1 MVCTGPQRSCVV
13 MSVSPSPFCLIFPST
28 PRHVARSF
36 TPALVC
42 ARILAVVEDSLDS
55 ADGLGVEF
63 TLDSFRRVVA
73 SIPRKVEAHPGC
85 TDVIVVRVI
94 HHRP

>member
-1 MVCTGPQRSCVV
+1 MWARCDLLWSSHSAPSVHFH
-13 MSVSPSPFCLIFPST
+13 SVSST

-73 SIPRKVEAHPGC
+73 SIHHQAETQPNC
-85 TDVIVVRVI
+85 TDVIVVKAI
-94 HHRP
+94 HPRP